1 MRALTG
7 RRGAA
12 TLVAVLAVLG
22 LVAGACGGGRSDS
35 ADDTTSSSAS
45 TGDSA
50 STDGAMFGDLPS
62 PCGPGTPSGA
72 PDKGVTAEAINIAYG
87 DDAGFQATPGRGH
100 EATDAV
106 NAMIAWCN
114 EQGGINGRTLVGNYY
129 DAKITEVNNVMTEA
143 CAKDFALVGQA
154 WALIAGAE
162 TIRQECGLPTVP
174 AITTGADIVNAPL
187 MATPIPQPVDYN
199 NVAGWAQIAEKFPEE
214 VKKTGI
220 MQPNFP
226 AVIDYTQRFKGSVN
240 TVGWEFLDCT
250 QTYPIGGV
258 ADYRPYLQAIKDCGA
273 TAVFTTDVGTNFSNM
288 LDAAEQIDFHPIWTN
303 STTAYEQQFANWNV
317 NGNGDDLYLGN
328 LIVPL
333 DYTPEGSANALYV
346 DLVTKSGGDLSFSGQ
361 QATSAFLLWAT
372 AADAC
377 GNELTRACLMDQLHG
392 IHSWTAGGLQSA
404 QDPGANIPGHC
415 ALVMKLTGT
424 SYVQWAPAEEG
435 QFACDEKWLVKVD
448 PPIDSA
454 AALNLV
460 DRIATNHTGG

>member
-12 TLVAVLAVLG
+12 TLVAALAVLG

-50 STDGAMFGDLPS
+50 STDGAMFGDLAS

-72 PDKGVTAEAINIAYG
+72 PDKGVTAEAINIGYG
-87 DDAGFQATPGRGH
+87 DDAGYQATPGRGH

-106 NAMIAWCN
+106 KAMIAWCN

-143 CAKDFALVGQA
+143 CAKDFVLVGQA

-174 AITTGADIVNAPL
+174 AITTGADVVNAPL

-214 VKKTGI
+214 VKKTAI

-226 AVIDYTQRFKGSVN
+226 AVIDYTQRFERLGAHGRLGVPRLHPDLPDHRRGRLPA
-240 TVGWEFLDCT
+240 VPPGDQGLRGH
-250 QTYPIGGV
+250 GGV
-258 ADYRPYLQAIKDCGA
+258 HHRRRHQLLEHARRRRADRLPPDLDQQRP
-273 TAVFTTDVGTNFSNM
+273 
-288 LDAAEQIDFHPIWTN
+288 P
-303 STTAYEQQFANWNV
+303 
-317 NGNGDDLYLGN
+317 
-328 LIVPL
+328 P
-333 DYTPEGSANALYV
+333 
-346 DLVTKSGGDLSFSGQ
+346 
-361 QATSAFLLWAT
+361 TS
-372 AADAC
+372 
-377 GNELTRACLMDQLHG
+377 
-392 IHSWTAGGLQSA
+392 SSS
-404 QDPGANIPGHC
+404 P
-415 ALVMKLTGT
+415 TGT
-424 SYVQWAPAEEG
+424 STATVTTST
-435 QFACDEKWLVKVD
+435 
-448 PPIDSA
+448 SA
-454 AALNLV
+454 
-460 DRIATNHTGG
+460 T